1 MQSRYV
7 LGDGGRS
14 FVGGFGKKAPVQL
27 QNEGAS
33 CPNEPT
39 ACNAV
44 NGLLNP
50 LANPQ
55 VLYGALVEGGILY
68 SQATDIY
75 SDVRSANN
83 SRTMIEYN
91 AGFAGL
97 AAGLQQAP
105 GTWEQCLQGY
115 GQLTKDTL
123 VCSVT

>member
-27 QNEGAS
+27 QNEAAS
-33 CPNEPT
+33 CPNAPT

-68 SQATDIY
+68 AQATDSY
-75 SDVRSANN
+75 TDVRSANN

-123 VCSVT
+123 VCDVS